1 MPHLLPRS
9 AQGHLGKICKRK
21 NFCLLE
27 KLFLLCAQQKAK
39 YEMDTVK
46 IDSDTEFEDAEVTF
60 DYIPMPF
67 SRLADINESWSSK
80 FVLVKVK
87 IYEEDDP
94 IKVLKNSN
102 ELDMQVKYVHDKEGS
117 QIELKAWERFVSLLR
132 VGKCYELSNVSV
144 KVYKGIRR
152 LSTNVGTSANEAS
165 FE

>member
-1 MPHLLPRS
+1 MSVSLKSCSYFVPS
-9 AQGHLGKICKRK
+9 K
-21 NFCLLE
+21 
-27 KLFLLCAQQKAK
+27 KAK